1 MANEDLRIHALKSNV
16 KMFEI
21 AKSYGLNDGNFSR
34 KMRFELP
41 EEEKAK
47 IKSIIDTIA
56 DSRR

>member
-1 MANEDLRIHALKSNV
+1 MANEDIRIHALKRNV

-21 AKSYGLNDGNFSR
+21 AKNYGVNDGNFSR

-41 EEEKAK
+41 EDEKTK
-47 IKSIIDTIA
+47 IKSIIDAIA